1 MNFNTGL
8 CLGLLAL
15 PVISVAQDRAPI
27 VDMSTSASA
36 GEFVDESFKPKPYKP
51 SAASKM
57 AESRYDLM
65 QGLRDEVRLLRGMVE
80 ELKHELQQVKQ
91 RQLDDYLDIDRRL
104 GSQALADDNLYS
116 DDQSGSSTAGSAV
129 TPLYGEPLLQEGSGE
144 SRLDKSDAS
153 SLPADS
159 RSTDISSCLDEGV
172 VKLDYETALNKL
184 LNPES
189 RDIEGAAVGLKSHL
203 EKYPTSPCT
212 VNAHYWL
219 GEIYLA
225 QRQKELAR
233 QSFTTIVE
241 QYPNHPKVMDSNFK
255 LGKIYFQLDQTKLA
269 RRYLE
274 KAAASSGGVA
284 SKAQSYLDTNF

>member
-1 MNFNTGL
+1 MNFNTRL

-104 GSQALADDNLYS
+104 GSQSLADDNAYS
-116 DDQSGSSTAGSAV
+116 DDQSGSSSAV
-129 TPLYGEPLLQEGSGE
+129 TPLYGEPSLQEGSVE
-144 SRLDKSDAS
+144 LSADEAVAM
-153 SLPADS
+153 PADG
-159 RSTDISSCLDEGV
+159 LV
-172 VKLDYETALNKL
+172 VLAADDGTVKTDYEAASNKL
-184 LNPES
+184 LKG
-189 RDIEGAAVGLKSHL
+189 RDIDGAAAALQLHL
-203 EKYPTSPCT
+203 DKYPASPYT
-212 VNAHYWL
+212 ANAHYWL
-219 GEIYLA
+219 GEIYLL
-225 QRQKELAR
+225 QRRDELAR

-241 QYPNHPKVMDSNFK
+241 QYPNHAKVMDSNFK

-284 SKAQSYLDTNF
+284 SKAQSYLDKNF

>member
-15 PVISVAQDRAPI
+15 PIISIAQDRAPI

-36 GEFVDESFKPKPYKP
+36 DEFVDESFKPKPYKP

-80 ELKHELQQVKQ
+80 ELKHELQIVKQ

-104 GSQALADDNLYS
+104 GSQSLADDNAYS
-116 DDQSGSSTAGSAV
+116 DDQSGSSSAV
-129 TPLYGEPLLQEGSGE
+129 TPLYGEPSLQEGSVE
-144 SRLDKSDAS
+144 LSADEAVAM
-153 SLPADS
+153 PADG
-159 RSTDISSCLDEGV
+159 LV
-172 VKLDYETALNKL
+172 VLAADDGTVKTDYEAASNKL
-184 LNPES
+184 LKG
-189 RDIEGAAVGLKSHL
+189 RDIDGAAAALQLHL
-203 EKYPTSPCT
+203 DKYPASPYT
-212 VNAHYWL
+212 ANAHYWL
-219 GEIYLA
+219 GEIYLL
-225 QRQKELAR
+225 QRRDELAR

-284 SKAQSYLDTNF
+284 SKAQSYLDKNF

>member
-104 GSQALADDNLYS
+104 GSQALADDNVYS

-129 TPLYGEPLLQEGSGE
+129 TPLYGEPSLQEGSVE
-144 SRLDKSDAS
+144 SSTDEAVAI
-153 SLPADS
+153 PADG
-159 RSTDISSCLDEGV
+159 LV
-172 VKLDYETALNKL
+172 VLAADDGTVKTDYEAASNKL
-184 LNPES
+184 LKG
-189 RDIEGAAVGLKSHL
+189 RDIDGAAAALQLHL
-203 EKYPTSPCT
+203 DKYPASPYT
-212 VNAHYWL
+212 ANAHYWL
-219 GEIYLA
+219 GEIYLL
-225 QRQKELAR
+225 QRSDELAR

-284 SKAQSYLDTNF
+284 SKAQSYLDKNF

>member
-1 MNFNTGL
+1 MNFNTVL

-36 GEFVDESFKPKPYKP
+36 DEFVDESFKPKPYKP

-104 GSQALADDNLYS
+104 GSQSLADDNAYS
-116 DDQSGSSTAGSAV
+116 DDQSGSSSAV
-129 TPLYGEPLLQEGSGE
+129 TPLYGEPSLQEGSVE
-144 SRLDKSDAS
+144 LSADEAVAM
-153 SLPADS
+153 PADG
-159 RSTDISSCLDEGV
+159 LV
-172 VKLDYETALNKL
+172 VLAADDGTVKTDYEAASNKL
-184 LNPES
+184 LKG
-189 RDIEGAAVGLKSHL
+189 RDIDGAAAALQLHL
-203 EKYPTSPCT
+203 DKYPASPYT
-212 VNAHYWL
+212 ANAHYWL
-219 GEIYLA
+219 GEIYLL
-225 QRQKELAR
+225 QRRDELAR

-284 SKAQSYLDTNF
+284 SKAQSYLDKNF

>member
-1 MNFNTGL
+1 MNFNTVL

-36 GEFVDESFKPKPYKP
+36 DEFVDESFKPKPYKP

-104 GSQALADDNLYS
+104 GSQSLADDNAYS
-116 DDQSGSSTAGSAV
+116 DDQSGSSSAV
-129 TPLYGEPLLQEGSGE
+129 TPLYGEPSLREGSVE
-144 SRLDKSDAS
+144 SSTDEAVAI
-153 SLPADS
+153 PADG
-159 RSTDISSCLDEGV
+159 LV
-172 VKLDYETALNKL
+172 VLAADDGTVKTDYEAASNKL
-184 LNPES
+184 LKG
-189 RDIEGAAVGLKSHL
+189 RDIDGAAAALQLHL
-203 EKYPTSPCT
+203 DKYPASPYT
-212 VNAHYWL
+212 ANAHYWL
-219 GEIYLA
+219 GEIYLL
-225 QRQKELAR
+225 QRRDELAR

-284 SKAQSYLDTNF
+284 SKAQSYLDKNF

>member
-1 MNFNTGL
+1 MNFNTVL

-104 GSQALADDNLYS
+104 GSQSLADDNAYS
-116 DDQSGSSTAGSAV
+116 DDQSGSSSAV
-129 TPLYGEPLLQEGSGE
+129 TPLYGEPSLQEGSVE
-144 SRLDKSDAS
+144 LSADEAVAM
-153 SLPADS
+153 PADG
-159 RSTDISSCLDEGV
+159 LV
-172 VKLDYETALNKL
+172 VLAADDGTVKTDYEAASNKL
-184 LNPES
+184 LKG
-189 RDIEGAAVGLKSHL
+189 RDIDGAAAALQLHL
-203 EKYPTSPCT
+203 DKYPASPYT
-212 VNAHYWL
+212 ANAHYWL
-219 GEIYLA
+219 GEIYLL
-225 QRQKELAR
+225 QRRDELAR

-284 SKAQSYLDTNF
+284 SKAQSYLDKNF

>member
-1 MNFNTGL
+1 MNFNTVL

-36 GEFVDESFKPKPYKP
+36 DEFVDESFKPKPYKP

-104 GSQALADDNLYS
+104 GSQSLADDNAYS
-116 DDQSGSSTAGSAV
+116 DDQSGSSSAV
-129 TPLYGEPLLQEGSGE
+129 TPLYGEPSLQEGSVE
-144 SRLDKSDAS
+144 LSADEAVAM
-153 SLPADS
+153 PADG
-159 RSTDISSCLDEGV
+159 LV
-172 VKLDYETALNKL
+172 VLAADDGTVKTDYEAASNKL
-184 LNPES
+184 LKG
-189 RDIEGAAVGLKSHL
+189 RDIDGAAAALQLHL
-203 EKYPTSPCT
+203 DKYPASPYT
-212 VNAHYWL
+212 ANAYYWL
-219 GEIYLA
+219 GEIYLL
-225 QRQKELAR
+225 QRRDELAR

-284 SKAQSYLDTNF
+284 SKAQSYLDKNF

>member
-15 PVISVAQDRAPI
+15 PIISIAQDRAPI

-36 GEFVDESFKPKPYKP
+36 DEFVDESFKPKPYKP

-104 GSQALADDNLYS
+104 GSQSLADDNAYS
-116 DDQSGSSTAGSAV
+116 DDQSGSSSAV
-129 TPLYGEPLLQEGSGE
+129 TPLYGEPSLQEGSVE
-144 SRLDKSDAS
+144 LSADEAVAM
-153 SLPADS
+153 PADG
-159 RSTDISSCLDEGV
+159 LV
-172 VKLDYETALNKL
+172 VLAADDGTVKTDYEAASNKL
-184 LNPES
+184 LKG
-189 RDIEGAAVGLKSHL
+189 RDIDGAAAALQLHL
-203 EKYPTSPCT
+203 DKYPASPYT
-212 VNAHYWL
+212 ANAHYWL
-219 GEIYLA
+219 GEIYLL
-225 QRQKELAR
+225 QRRDELAR

-241 QYPNHPKVMDSNFK
+241 QYPNHAKVMDSNFK

-284 SKAQSYLDTNF
+284 SKAQSYLDKNF

>member
-1 MNFNTGL
+1 MNFNTVL

-36 GEFVDESFKPKPYKP
+36 DEFVDESFKPKPYKP

-104 GSQALADDNLYS
+104 GSQSLADDNAYS
-116 DDQSGSSTAGSAV
+116 DDQSGSSSAV
-129 TPLYGEPLLQEGSGE
+129 TPLYGEPSLQEGSVE
-144 SRLDKSDAS
+144 LSADEAVAM
-153 SLPADS
+153 PADG
-159 RSTDISSCLDEGV
+159 LV
-172 VKLDYETALNKL
+172 VLAADDGTVKTDYEAASNKL
-184 LNPES
+184 LKG
-189 RDIEGAAVGLKSHL
+189 RDIDGAAAALQLHL
-203 EKYPTSPCT
+203 DKYPASPYT
-212 VNAHYWL
+212 ANAHYWL
-219 GEIYLA
+219 GEIYLL
-225 QRQKELAR
+225 QRRDELAR

-241 QYPNHPKVMDSNFK
+241 QYPNHAKVMDSNFK

-284 SKAQSYLDTNF
+284 SKAQSYLDKNF

>member
-1 MNFNTGL
+1 MNFNTRL

-36 GEFVDESFKPKPYKP
+36 DEFVDESFKPKPYKP

-104 GSQALADDNLYS
+104 GSQSLADDNAYS
-116 DDQSGSSTAGSAV
+116 DDQSGSSSAV
-129 TPLYGEPLLQEGSGE
+129 TPLYGEPSLQEGSVE
-144 SRLDKSDAS
+144 LSADEAVAM
-153 SLPADS
+153 PADG
-159 RSTDISSCLDEGV
+159 LV
-172 VKLDYETALNKL
+172 VLAADDGTVKTDYEAASNKL
-184 LNPES
+184 LKG
-189 RDIEGAAVGLKSHL
+189 RDIDGAAAALQLHL
-203 EKYPTSPCT
+203 DKYPASPYT
-212 VNAHYWL
+212 ANAHYWL
-219 GEIYLA
+219 GEIYLL
-225 QRQKELAR
+225 QRRDELAR

-284 SKAQSYLDTNF
+284 SKAQSYLDKNF

>member
-1 MNFNTGL
+1 M
-8 CLGLLAL
+8 
-15 PVISVAQDRAPI
+15 P
-27 VDMSTSASA
+27 ASA
-36 GEFVDESFKPKPYKP
+36 DEFVDESFKPKPYKP

-104 GSQALADDNLYS
+104 GSQALADDNVYS
-116 DDQSGSSTAGSAV
+116 DDQSDSSTAGSAV
-129 TPLYGEPLLQEGSGE
+129 TPLYGEPLSQKGSVE
-144 SRLDKSDAS
+144 SSIDEALAM
-153 SLPADS
+153 PADGLVMLALEDG
-159 RSTDISSCLDEGV
+159 T
-172 VKLDYETALNKL
+172 VKTDYEAASNKL
-184 LNPES
+184 LKG
-189 RDIEGAAVGLKSHL
+189 RDIDGAAAALQLHL
-203 EKYPTSPCT
+203 DKYPASPYT
-212 VNAHYWL
+212 ANAHYWL
-219 GEIYLA
+219 GEIYLL
-225 QRQKELAR
+225 QRRDELAR

-284 SKAQSYLDTNF
+284 SKAQSYLDKNF